1 MSSTTGTRWRT
12 VRAAATALA
21 AAALLAGC
29 GTAGGGGGNG
39 GGGGAGPQ
47 AVVPDG
53 WGTLRTPTVSVAY
66 PKGPD
71 GYREEAAKDGPTAVR
86 ERSGHKESVISIRM
100 NFTNADSV
108 EEAAIGAEAG
118 IQLGSTLQG
127 TRDIDLAGTG
137 AAKRIDFEFTAT
149 GAPGGPP
156 KGTRVAGL
164 ILTGLD
170 SKGQSFAVRV
180 DTVKAARSG
189 SELAA
194 VIKSVEVR

>member
-1 MSSTTGTRWRT
+1 MSSTTGTRWKT

-21 AAALLAGC
+21 AAALVAGC
-29 GTAGGGGGNG
+29 GTAGGGGGG

-66 PKGPD
+66 PKGAG

-127 TRDIDLAGTG
+127 TRDVDLAGTG

-170 SKGQSFAVRV
+170 SRGQSFAVRV
-180 DTVKAARSG
+180 DTVKAERSG

-194 VIKSVEVR
+194 VVKSVEVR